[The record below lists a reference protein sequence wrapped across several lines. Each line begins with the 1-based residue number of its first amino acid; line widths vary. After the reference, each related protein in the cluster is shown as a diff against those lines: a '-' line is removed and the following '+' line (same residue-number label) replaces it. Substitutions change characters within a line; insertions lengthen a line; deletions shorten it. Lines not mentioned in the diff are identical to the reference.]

1 MRIVAYR
8 SVESSGLGVLDGG
21 EIVDVGSAAPRLPC
35 ELGAVLGMPG
45 GLEAMRAALN
55 APGAQRLQLAG
66 VELDLPVT
74 APRKVVCLGLNYA
87 DHAAEGKHEVPSYP
101 AFFMRAATSLTPH
114 GAPIVRPRCSDK
126 LDYEAELMVIV
137 GRGGRHIPKD
147 TALDHVAGYSCF
159 NDGSVRDYQRKSSQW
174 TIGKNFDATGGF
186 GPWFV
191 SADELPPGAKGLR
204 IQSRLNGQVMQDSNT
219 DRMIFDV
226 ATTVAILSEAMTL
239 EPGDLIA
246 MGTPAGVGYPRN
258 PPVFMKPGDV
268 VEIEIEGIGVLRN
281 SIADEAIARA
291 RAPQEAH
298 PAGDGPDRRTADRAT
313 RARTGHRRR
322 HA

>member
-1 MRIVAYR
+1 MRIVAFR
-8 SVESSGLGVLDGG
+8 SGGSHGLGVLDGDQII
-21 EIVDVGSAAPRLPC
+21 EVGAVAPRLPRD
-35 ELGAVLGMPG
+35 LPAVLGMPD
-45 GLEAMRAALN
+45 GLAAVGEAVRVRTAKRLPLAA
-55 APGAQRLQLAG
+55 
-66 VELDLPVT
+66 VEIDLPVA
-74 APRKVVCLGLNYA
+74 APRKIVCLGLNYA

-101 AFFMRAATSLTPH
+101 AFFMRAATSLAAH
-114 GAPIVRPRCSDK
+114 GAPIVRPRCSEK
-126 LDYEAELMVIV
+126 LDYEAELMVII
-137 GRGGRHIPKD
+137 GRGGRHIPKE

-204 IQSRLNGQVMQDSNT
+204 IQSRLNGRVMQDSNT

-239 EPGDLIA
+239 ESGDLIA

-268 VEIEIEGIGVLRN
+268 IEVEIEGIGVLRN
-281 SIADEAIARA
+281 PIADEGAAQARA
-291 RAPQEAH
+291 K
-298 PAGDGPDRRTADRAT
+298 AG
-313 RARTGHRRR
+313 
-322 HA
+322 